1 MLQGRYFSGWKCAAM
16 NKEYILG
23 IDPGSSK
30 TGAALLDSAGNI
42 VRMDILWMDGFAK
55 NLTEFLQTAK
65 PETCIIG
72 DGTTSMKLQQ
82 TLAEVLPALEI
93 VVCDEAHSTEEA
105 RNLYWELNPPQGW
118 RSLMPLGMLTPP
130 VPLDAYAAVVLARRY
145 LKKNYNI

>member
-1 MLQGRYFSGWKCAAM
+1 M
-16 NKEYILG
+16 NKEFILG

-42 VRMDILWMDGFAK
+42 VRMDILWMDEFAK
-55 NLTEFLQTAK
+55 NLTEFLQTAQ

-72 DGTTSMKLQQ
+72 DGTTSTKLQQ

-105 RNLYWELNPPQGW
+105 RVLYWQLNPPQGW
-118 RSLMPLGMLTPP
+118 RRLMPLGMLTPP
-130 VPLDAYAAVVLARRY
+130 VPLDAYAAVVLVRRY

>member
-1 MLQGRYFSGWKCAAM
+1 M
-16 NKEYILG
+16 NKVFILG

-42 VRMDILWMDGFAK
+42 IRMDILWMDEFAK

-72 DGTTSMKLQQ
+72 DGTTSTKLRQ

-105 RNLYWELNPPQGW
+105 RTLYWDLNPPQGW
-118 RSLMPLGMLTPP
+118 RRLMPLGMLTPP
-130 VPLDAYAAVVLARRY
+130 VPLDAYAAVVLVKRY
-145 LKKNYNI
+145 LKKKL